1 MGTFDNIRGK
11 TEGALNDIPPEERQ
25 KIEQIAEEKGIPI
38 EQAREH
44 FFNSQQDNGNQNQHP
59 EQNGQLEDDDRNL

>member
-1 MGTFDNIRGK
+1 MSTFDDIRNNAQS
-11 TEGALNDIPPEERQ
+11 ALNDLPPEKRQ

-44 FFNSQQDNGNQNQHP
+44 FFNLQQDNDNQNQHP
-59 EQNGQLEDDDRNL
+59 EQSGQLEEDDRNL